1 MYSGQNG
8 NKGLDMEESFSRRHG
23 FYPQEEEIGI
33 RNDAPYDM
41 RGVIVD
47 IAYGRGFSPQTLRPV
62 VCRALRK
69 RPNPN
74 NWSEYPNIDE
84 EIRNLLDDCE
94 WYKVYDVIEEICRS
108 AYPAQVQGF
117 ETDINFYFREEGI
130 GWQLISGQIEV
141 RGEEVFEA
149 GLKTARR
156 TLEQSGLQTA
166 SKEIHEAILDL
177 SRRPNTDI
185 TGAIQHSMAALE
197 CVAREVSRDQRATL
211 GDILKKYEGLIPK
224 PLDKS
229 IEKAWGFASEMGRHL
244 REGRT
249 PSFEEAELILGL
261 CGSISTYLVKKHSQ
275 H

>member
-1 MYSGQNG
+1 
-8 NKGLDMEESFSRRHG
+8 MEDSFSRRHG
-23 FYPQEEEIGI
+23 FHPEEKEIKI

-47 IAYGRGFSPQTLRPV
+47 IAYGKGFSPKTLRPV

-69 RPNPN
+69 RPDPN

-84 EIRNLLDDCE
+84 EIRNLLDDCD
-94 WYKVYDVIEEICRS
+94 WYKVYDVIEEIYRS
-108 AYPAQVQGF
+108 AYPGQAQSL
-117 ETDINFYFREEGI
+117 ETDINSYFREEGI
-130 GWQLISGQIEV
+130 GWQLISGKIEV
-141 RGEEVFEA
+141 RGEEGFEA
-149 GLKTARR
+149 GVKKAHQ

-177 SRRPNTDI
+177 SRRPSPDI

-197 CVAREVSRDQRATL
+197 CVAREVSGDQRATL
-211 GDILKKYEGLIPK
+211 GEILNRFQGLVPK

-249 PSFEEAELILGL
+249 PSFEEAELTLGL
-261 CGSISTYLVKKHSQ
+261 CASISTYLVKKYRQ